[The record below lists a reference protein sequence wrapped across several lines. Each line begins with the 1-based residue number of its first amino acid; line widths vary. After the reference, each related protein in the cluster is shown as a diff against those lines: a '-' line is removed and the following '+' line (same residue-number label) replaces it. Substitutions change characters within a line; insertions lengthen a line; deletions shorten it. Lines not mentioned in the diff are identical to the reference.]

1 MALSGLPQTPI
12 GRNGKSFPSSYEFVK
27 RFVNNSTTAAGS
39 GNNGVTALDDPTYLG
54 FSLMFDITSP
64 LFNGATLGHVASK
77 GIDPEALKLIGD
89 KLGIS
94 NFGGSQGLEAGPTAP
109 ATYPNDPSAIGY
121 LNKIGEVNRA
131 NYLRAFV
138 QGMEEIIKT
147 RPYYFQTITGLL
159 EAWNKSIDFSEDPFT
174 GTTGTDGVEVGCLE
188 AIDLKITAL
197 FNLYRLAVYDIRMKR
212 FVLPKNLMRFDIYV
226 DVHEI
231 RKFKTVRNWISAL
244 NPSDTSGDS
253 IKFVNEN
260 TSRIRFK
267 FTECIWD
274 VSASGK
280 VFEGVTNVGG
290 VMAVTSMKWG
300 YGLLEID
307 SQYSGYD
314 SALDESKQQGNSN
327 PSWQNKLKTFGKDI
341 GNNAAAAAANIVG
354 QKIKSA
360 AQSLLLGNV
369 FGLRNQ
375 LLGTLSNPQTL
386 INAAN
391 GAAVQSGDLPT
402 FGGSTANTSL
412 GDNPLGSGNAP
423 LQTINK
429 GRVFDPSTN
438 SLGGLDSIKAFNP
451 SGPSQDNSGLSS
463 TNIFKSWEK

>member
-1 MALSGLPQTPI
+1 
-12 GRNGKSFPSSYEFVK
+12 
-27 RFVNNSTTAAGS
+27 
-39 GNNGVTALDDPTYLG
+39 
-54 FSLMFDITSP
+54 
-64 LFNGATLGHVASK
+64 
-77 GIDPEALKLIGD
+77 
-89 KLGIS
+89 
-94 NFGGSQGLEAGPTAP
+94 
-109 ATYPNDPSAIGY
+109 
-121 LNKIGEVNRA
+121 
-131 NYLRAFV
+131 
-138 QGMEEIIKT
+138 MEEIIKT
-147 RPYYFQTITGLL
+147 RPYYFQTISGLV
-159 EAWNKSIDFSEDPFT
+159 EAWNKSIEFSEDPFT

-231 RKFKTVRNWISAL
+231 RKFKTVRNWISSL

-280 VFEGVTNVGG
+280 VFESVTNVGG
-290 VMAVTSMKWG
+290 TMAVTSMKWS
-300 YGLLEID
+300 YGLLEMD

-314 SALDESKQQGNSN
+314 SALKESKQQGNSD
-327 PSWQNKLKTFGKDI
+327 PGFVNKLKSFGKDM

-360 AQSLLLGNV
+360 AQSFALGNV

-375 LLGTLSNPQTL
+375 ALGVLSNPQGL

-391 GAAVQSGDLPT
+391 GAAIQSGDLAT

-412 GDNPLGSGNAP
+412 GDNPLGDGAAP

-429 GRVFDPSTN
+429 GRIFDPSTN
-438 SLGGLDSIKAFNP
+438 SLGGLNSINAFGP
-451 SGPSQDNSGLSS
+451 SGPSQDNGGLSS
-463 TNIFKSWEK
+463 TNIFE